1 MQGSGGVMREDA
13 GTQAQT
19 GTAGKARIG
28 MKAMAQVIRK
38 GAKTAAAMFAV
49 WVVILGVLAAM
60 PGESM
65 GSARGIEKAQH
76 SRTVYYV
83 HSQTNTTV
91 QDVDG
96 TVSVQIRALRPV
108 TACTPL

>member
-1 MQGSGGVMREDA
+1 MHGTGGEIREDA
-13 GTQAQT
+13 GNPQAQS
-19 GTAGKARIG
+19 GTAGKAHKG

-38 GAKTAAAMFAV
+38 GAKTAAALFAV

-65 GSARGIEKAQH
+65 GSARGIETAQH

-91 QDVDG
+91 QDVNG
-96 TVSVQIRALRPV
+96 TVSVQVRALRPV
-108 TACTPL
+108 TCTAL